1 MASYALEESRPTKL
15 DDNNIY
21 DRSEQY
27 NDDED
32 QEEEDNDDFSNINT
46 AKSRDGVVK
55 SSDQSKQAKQEATT
69 TASWGPSHLDLE
81 NDPILSTELQQFHN
95 AHLPQQ
101 QHSQQHHSMLTGNFH
116 SIVLKS
122 SRFYVQ
128 ITFHCFFDPF
138 IIVTPEKK
146 EEKQIIIIESR

>member
-1 MASYALEESRPTKL
+1 MASYALEESRATKL
-15 DDNNIY
+15 DDNHIY

-101 QHSQQHHSMLTGNFH
+101 QHNQQHHSMLTGNFY
-116 SIVLKS
+116 SILLKS
-122 SRFYVQ
+122 SRFYALYIAFSYSLNVR
-128 ITFHCFFDPF
+128 
-138 IIVTPEKK
+138 VK
-146 EEKQIIIIESR
+146 